1 MQRERGLLV
10 LYLFFRDIYYQATS
24 GIQMG
29 LFVTTQYSGGFVG
42 YQAFLDSA
50 GHAETTPLQ
59 YFASAPN
66 TPEADLNWSD
76 ATSQPTN
83 NSLYANGEGSF
94 TPVTNGATGVAGT
107 YGTSSGFWFS
117 VPTNNTATRTDYI
130 SGSTVTLAA
139 GASFITQVEFTVP
152 AGSQASWPGSNMKI
166 NGSLWN
172 KQLTGTLTDQITQST
187 YLQVASVA
195 GKWIAQAPTNTR
207 NTDGSYTFVSTITYT
222 TTKTLT
228 LTQKGNKYQGQVII
242 MPATIALNPS
252 YGWDYFS
259 LTSSVQP
266 ANITYSADGGT
277 VTQKYYWANDYFEA

>member
-1 MQRERGLLV
+1 
-10 LYLFFRDIYYQATS
+10 
-24 GIQMG
+24 MG

-172 KQLTGTLTDQITQST
+172 KQLTGTLTD
-187 YLQVASVA
+187 
-195 GKWIAQAPTNTR
+195 
-207 NTDGSYTFVSTITYT
+207 
-222 TTKTLT
+222 
-228 LTQKGNKYQGQVII
+228 
-242 MPATIALNPS
+242 
-252 YGWDYFS
+252 
-259 LTSSVQP
+259 
-266 ANITYSADGGT
+266 
-277 VTQKYYWANDYFEA
+277 